1 MKICKNCQALYDRL
15 KWVFN
20 QKLYEKYKDDKETE
34 KILCPACKRLKDKVV
49 AGILYLEG
57 EVLLTKK
64 EEIRNFIHNEI
75 KKALANNFMSRIL
88 RMEDEGHKIT
98 IYSIDAPLVLYL
110 GRRFKRVFHG
120 HLEIQRTG
128 EHISG
133 RKGEKPRGEDVIIKW
148 CQ

>member
-1 MKICKNCQALYDRL
+1 MKICKNCQALYDGL
-15 KWVFN
+15 KWSFN
-20 QKLYEKYKDDKETE
+20 QELYEKYKDDRETE

-57 EVLLTKK
+57 EILLTKK
-64 EEIRNFIHNEI
+64 EEIINFINNEA

-88 RMEDEGHKIT
+88 RMEAEGRKLT
-98 IYSIDAPLVLYL
+98 IYSIDAPLALYL
-110 GRRFKRVFHG
+110 GKRFKEAFHG

-133 RKGEKPRGEDVIIKW
+133 RKGEKPRGEDVSVKW
-148 CQ
+148 HE